1 MTIDI
6 NNLFLLFYLIK
17 KIKINNFITNKYFFL
32 CLNNV

>member
-17 KIKINNFITNKYFFL
+17 KIKINNFIINKYFFF
-32 CLNNV
+32 V

>member
-17 KIKINNFITNKYFFL
+17 KIKINNFITNKYFFHR
-32 CLNNV
+32 LNKV